1 MNIYNNV
8 FKTVKGDTIEL
19 SNFQNKVLLIVNT
32 ASNCGWTWQYD
43 ELEKL
48 HQAYQSKGLVI
59 LAFPSNN
66 FGEQEPGSNEQIAE
80 FCSSKFNVTFPIL
93 EKSVVIGDNQ
103 NPLYKELIDLTGDQP
118 YWNFNKYI
126 IGKNASVIKFYDQE
140 VNPTDK
146 TITEL
151 VNLLLQQD

>member
-8 FKTVKGDTIEL
+8 FKTVQGDTIEL

-48 HQAYQSKGLVI
+48 HKAYQSKGLVI

-80 FCSSKFNVTFPIL
+80 FCSNKYNITFPIL

-103 NPLYKELIDLTGDQP
+103 NPLYKELIDITGDQP
-118 YWNFNKYI
+118 GWNFNKYI
-126 IGKNASVIKFYDQE
+126 IGKNASIIKFFDQE